1 MAHMVYIIHDIWYI
15 CYISSDDNDA
25 NIIQK
30 LVELLR
36 IRVIQLNLEWVKVG
50 HKIGSVV

>member
-1 MAHMVYIIHDIWYI
+1 MVYIIHDIWYI

-30 LVELLR
+30 LVKLLR
-36 IRVIQLNLEWVKVG
+36 IRVIQSTEFGMGKSG
-50 HKIGSVV
+50 T

>member
-30 LVELLR
+30 LVKLLIYPFR
-36 IRVIQLNLEWVKVG
+36 FSLTNFKSLFNMPLRRV
-50 HKIGSVV
+50 